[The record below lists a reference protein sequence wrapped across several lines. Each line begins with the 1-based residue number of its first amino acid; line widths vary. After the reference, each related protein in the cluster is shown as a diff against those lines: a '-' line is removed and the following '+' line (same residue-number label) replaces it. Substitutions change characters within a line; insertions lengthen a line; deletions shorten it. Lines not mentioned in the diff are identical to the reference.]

1 MRCVRRAGTSD
12 ARVPDKRP
20 GRSYTGPV
28 KTGKPRGPY
37 AKGEE
42 RRRAI
47 VRTATDV
54 FATGGFEGAALKR
67 VAELVGIQE
76 ATLFHYFSSKQELQ
90 QAVLSE
96 RDERSRELTGEHGL
110 VVDDLPAIAE
120 HNERQPGLTALYAV
134 ASATA
139 QDEGHASHDYFRER
153 YTALMQTV
161 ARDVAKGQVS
171 GEYRTDIDPEWAA
184 RLLIATF
191 DGLQTQWLY
200 DRTVSMPEGLRQAI
214 ALLRA

>member
-1 MRCVRRAGTSD
+1 VT
-12 ARVPDKRP
+12 
-20 GRSYTGPV
+20 
-28 KTGKPRGPY
+28 TGKLRGPY

-42 RRRAI
+42 RRRTL

-54 FATGGFEGAALKR
+54 FATEGFEGAALKR
-67 VAELVGIQE
+67 VAEMVGIRE
-76 ATLFHYFSSKQELQ
+76 ATLFHYFASKQELQ

-96 RDERSRELTGEHGL
+96 RDERARELLGEHEF

-120 HNERQPGLTALYAV
+120 RNEQQPGLTALYAV

-139 QDEGHASHDYFRER
+139 HDTGHASHQYFRER
-153 YTALMQTV
+153 YAMLVQDV
-161 ARDVAKGQVS
+161 ARDVSAGQRS

-184 RLLIATF
+184 RLLIGIF

-214 ALLRA
+214 ALLKA